1 MFQYSGINRK
11 IRPII
16 KKMLLTIATIAVL
29 IVLVL
34 FIWDTNSGHET
45 QSNIRSFY
53 RPFYAESSVS
63 HEFLSTP
70 TAVWKTLTTLDSYSS
85 WFPQVSRLLP
95 DVKTQRY
102 VHQFSF
108 DQFRLMPGA
117 KLLLR
122 PNSWSPL
129 YQSRVV
135 VVDENKEISF
145 DLKYSPFFREY
156 VVFALEPQPYGTTV
170 TCRRTSRGLFS
181 FLSLWGL
188 SNTKSKILYNLG
200 YFIPDEKTK
209 EGRQENNGATAQAPA
224 LSREATIAQA
234 VQAGLDGNMDL
245 INAIPDKPT
254 RGLAKAT
261 LIQTK
266 RKGGALPEHLQKA
279 LSEAPTVV
287 PTKQQ
292 SEGASPFSNQE
303 EQIAYLVNLTLD
315 GNDEALNAV
324 PDKVIRGKTKAMLA
338 KIKRGALERPPM
350 PEASVEPAP
359 EASLEEQ
366 ENEEQLIIRLVKAG
380 VEGNMDETNSLDN
393 KVLRGKIKSAIVK
406 EKRAKK

>member
-1 MFQYSGINRK
+1 
-11 IRPII
+11 
-16 KKMLLTIATIAVL
+16 MLLTIATIAVL

-188 SNTKSKILYNLG
+188 SNTKSKILDNLG

-209 EGRQENNGATAQAPA
+209 EGRQENNGATTQGPA
-224 LSREATIAQA
+224 LSREVTIAQA

-350 PEASVEPAP
+350 PEASAEPAP
-359 EASLEEQ
+359 EANLEEQ

>member
-1 MFQYSGINRK
+1 
-11 IRPII
+11 
-16 KKMLLTIATIAVL
+16 MLLTIATIAVL

-188 SNTKSKILYNLG
+188 SNTKSKILDNLG

-292 SEGASPFSNQE
+292 SEGTSPFSNQE

-324 PDKVIRGKTKAMLA
+324 SDKVIRGKTKAMLA

>member
-1 MFQYSGINRK
+1 
-11 IRPII
+11 
-16 KKMLLTIATIAVL
+16 MLLTIATIAVL

-188 SNTKSKILYNLG
+188 SNTKSKILDNLG

-209 EGRQENNGATAQAPA
+209 EGRQEQNGDTAQSPV

-234 VQAGLDGNMDL
+234 VQAGLAGNMDM
-245 INAIPDKPT
+245 INAIADKPT

-279 LSEAPTVV
+279 LSESPTVV

-292 SEGASPFSNQE
+292 PGGVSAFSNQE
-303 EQIAYLVNLTLD
+303 EHVAYLVNLTLD

-324 PDKVIRGKTKAMLA
+324 PDRVIRGKTKAMLA

-350 PEASVEPAP
+350 PEASSEPAP
-359 EASLEEQ
+359 PTETVS
-366 ENEEQLIIRLVKAG
+366 EEQLILRLVKAG
-380 VEGNMDETNSLDN
+380 LDGNMDEINALDN
-393 KVLRGKIKSAIVK
+393 KVQRGKIKSAIVK
-406 EKRAKK
+406 EMRAKK

>member
-1 MFQYSGINRK
+1 
-11 IRPII
+11 
-16 KKMLLTIATIAVL
+16 MLLTIATIAVL

-70 TAVWKTLTTLDSYSS
+70 TAVWKTLTTLDGYSS

-129 YQSRVV
+129 YQSRIV

-188 SNTKSKILYNLG
+188 SNTKSKILDNLG

-292 SEGASPFSNQE
+292 SEGTSPFSNQE

>member
-1 MFQYSGINRK
+1 
-11 IRPII
+11 
-16 KKMLLTIATIAVL
+16 MLLTIATIAVL

-188 SNTKSKILYNLG
+188 SNTKSKILDNLG

-303 EQIAYLVNLTLD
+303 EQIACLVNLTLD

-366 ENEEQLIIRLVKAG
+366 ENEEQLIIGLVKAG
-380 VEGNMDETNSLDN
+380 VEGNMD
-393 KVLRGKIKSAIVK
+393 
-406 EKRAKK
+406 

>member
-1 MFQYSGINRK
+1 
-11 IRPII
+11 
-16 KKMLLTIATIAVL
+16 MLLTIATIAVL

-85 WFPQVSRLLP
+85 WFPQISRLLP

-145 DLKYSPFFREY
+145 DLKYNPFFREY

-188 SNTKSKILYNLG
+188 SNTKSKILDNLG
-200 YFIPDEKTK
+200 YFIPDETTK
-209 EGRQENNGATAQAPA
+209 EGGQENNGATTQAPS

-315 GNDEALNAV
+315 GNDETLNAV

-350 PEASVEPAP
+350 PEASAEPAP

-393 KVLRGKIKSAIVK
+393 KVLRGKIKSAIAK